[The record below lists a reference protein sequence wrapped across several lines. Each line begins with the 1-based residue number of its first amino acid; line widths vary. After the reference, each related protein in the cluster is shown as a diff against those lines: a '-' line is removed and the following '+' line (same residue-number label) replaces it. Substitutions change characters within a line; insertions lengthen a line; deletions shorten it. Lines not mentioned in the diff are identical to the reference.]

1 VAFPVFK
8 RPHRHI
14 YGRKEKSGTINL
26 YLYHKIERETFL
38 VYSLKVSIM
47 LSNRNLTFFYYHHTF
62 QASMHAWLKTLYKKL
77 ELRTN
82 QQIAE
87 PKQQP
92 INMVV
97 ESVLRMNPGDG
108 ETSYAKN
115 SFLQV
120 SLSLSPPPF
129 SPYSLLHYFIKMWCL
144 SAFSATNY
152 PFFSFLF
159 GRVRTL
165 L

>member
-1 VAFPVFK
+1 
-8 RPHRHI
+8 
-14 YGRKEKSGTINL
+14 
-26 YLYHKIERETFL
+26 
-38 VYSLKVSIM
+38 
-47 LSNRNLTFFYYHHTF
+47 
-62 QASMHAWLKTLYKKL
+62 LKTLYKKL

-120 SLSLSPPPF
+120 SLSLSPPP
-129 SPYSLLHYFIKMWCL
+129 SHLIRYYIIS
-144 SAFSATNY
+144 
-152 PFFSFLF
+152 
-159 GRVRTL
+159 
-165 L
+165 

>member
-1 VAFPVFK
+1 
-8 RPHRHI
+8 
-14 YGRKEKSGTINL
+14 
-26 YLYHKIERETFL
+26 
-38 VYSLKVSIM
+38 LK
-47 LSNRNLTFFYYHHTF
+47 
-62 QASMHAWLKTLYKKL
+62 ALYKKL

-92 INMVV
+92 INMMV
-97 ESVLRMNPGDG
+97 ESVLCMNPGDG

-120 SLSLSPPPF
+120 SLSLSL
-129 SPYSLLHYFIKMWCL
+129 SLTPYFIKMLCL
-144 SAFSATNY
+144 SAFRETNY
-152 PFFSFLF
+152 RPFFSFLF
-159 GRVRTL
+159 GSVRIL

>member
-1 VAFPVFK
+1 MAFPVFK

-14 YGRKEKSGTINL
+14 YGRKEKSGTIN
-26 YLYHKIERETFL
+26 L

-97 ESVLRMNPGDG
+97 ESVLCMNPGDG

-120 SLSLSPPPF
+120 SLSLSPPF